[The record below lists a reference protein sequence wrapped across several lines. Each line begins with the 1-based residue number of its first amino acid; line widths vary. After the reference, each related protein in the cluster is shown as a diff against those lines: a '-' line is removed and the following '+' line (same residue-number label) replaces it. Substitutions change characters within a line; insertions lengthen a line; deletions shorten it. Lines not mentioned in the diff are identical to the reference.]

1 MSWQLKTMTETIREI
16 AFDTETTGLNWDQDD
31 RVIELGAVEL
41 INHIP
46 TGKTFQTYINPGRPV
61 SEATIRITGI
71 TDDDLRDKPAFED
84 PSIVDAF
91 LEFVGSST
99 IVAHNASFDR
109 GFLNMELKRCGRD
122 PIPEIHWVDTVAMA
136 RKRYP
141 GAPASLDALCK
152 RFDISLESRTY
163 HGALLD
169 SLLLAEVYLEL
180 LGGRARAF
188 DFGGVSASDTENRAP
203 AAQRSSPITSKI
215 TEDEKAIH
223 QAFIEKL
230 GENALW
236 SRYD

>member
-1 MSWQLKTMTETIREI
+1 MTETVREI
-16 AFDTETTGLNWDQDD
+16 AFDTETTGLNWDGDD

-46 TGKTFQTYINPGRPV
+46 TGKTFQTHINPGRAV

-71 TDDDLRDKPAFED
+71 TDDDLKDKPFFED

-91 LEFVGSST
+91 LDFVGDST
-99 IVAHNASFDR
+99 LVAHNASFDR
-109 GFLNMELKRCGRD
+109 GFLNMELKRCGRSS
-122 PIPEIHWVDTVAMA
+122 IPEERWVDTVAIA

-152 RFDISLESRTY
+152 RYDISLESRTY

-188 DFGGVSASDTENRAP
+188 DFGGQKRLDSDTKAVAKRREKSLKGMISDAER
-203 AAQRSSPITSKI
+203 QRHK
-215 TEDEKAIH
+215 
-223 QAFIEKL
+223 AFIATL
-230 GENALW
+230 GDDPLW